1 MQNFQ
6 KILFPVDLSDSC
18 VGAAPFV
25 EAMAKKF
32 GAQVTLLHVLEM
44 PPPYFTDWY
53 GFMAMVDVSA
63 VREGRVN
70 ELNEFLKD
78 RFHGPSVNREML
90 EGDPSQVI
98 TNYAQEQ
105 GIDLIMMPTH
115 GFGTFRTLL
124 LGSVTSKVLHDSDCP
139 VWTGVH
145 VEETVLAPARFDN
158 VMCAVDLTE
167 KSVATMQFASRVAK
181 DVGAKLWLVH
191 AVPGEETR
199 PEKYF
204 DTDLQQF
211 LQEEA
216 RTIISEMQTSASV
229 KAQLCIG
236 AGDVAR
242 VVREASLHHSVDLL
256 IAGRGH
262 ATRRLGRL
270 RTHVYSIIREAPCPV
285 ISV

>member
-1 MQNFQ
+1 MQSFQ

-25 EAMAKKF
+25 EAMVKRFNA
-32 GAQVTLLHVLEM
+32 GLTLLHVLEM
-44 PPPYFTDWY
+44 PPAYFTDWY

-63 VREGRVN
+63 VREGRAN

-78 RFHGPSVNREML
+78 RFHGPSVNRQML
-90 EGDPSQVI
+90 EGDPAQVI
-98 TNYAQEQ
+98 ASYAQEQ
-105 GIDLIMMPTH
+105 GFDLIMMPTH
-115 GFGTFRTLL
+115 GFGVFRSLL
-124 LGSVTSKVLHDSDCP
+124 LGSVTSKVLHDTACP

-145 VEETVLAPARFDN
+145 VEETVLAPGRSDN
-158 VMCAVDLTE
+158 VMCAVDLTG
-167 KSVATMQFASRVAK
+167 KSVGTIQFASRIAK
-181 DVGAKLWLVH
+181 DLGAKLWLVH
-191 AVPGEETR
+191 AVPGAETR

-204 DTDLQQF
+204 DTDLQEF

-216 RTIISEMQTSASV
+216 RTAISEMQTAAGV

-236 AGDVAR
+236 AGDVAK
-242 VVREASLHHSVDLL
+242 VVREAALHHNVDLL

-262 ATRRLGRL
+262 ATRTLGRL